1 MSKQNHKTA
10 IESLYGK
17 YEYMAAIYASKI
29 FNFERYGYE
38 KEDIVQELRIKIY
51 TSIISY
57 AEKWAEYKRTNR
69 YKPVP
74 IKFYIKAAMV
84 NKVKDF
90 IKLFNMEQVENI
102 DKVSIQADGFDH
114 SQFNTIESNLDINN
128 CVCEINGVDL
138 FEGLHGR
145 KKQAFALFLKGF
157 TIPELNE
164 RFTKIDVMTVVT
176 RQIEFIRTKREELL
190 DYKNTYYTM
199 TTSPDTESH

>member
-1 MSKQNHKTA
+1 MPNHTTA

-57 AEKWAEYKRTNR
+57 AEKWAEYKLTNR

-90 IKLFNMEQVENI
+90 IKLFNMEQVENV
-102 DKVSIQADGFDH
+102 DKVSVEVDGFDH
-114 SQFNTIESNLDINN
+114 SNYTTMDSNLDINN
-128 CVCEINGVDL
+128 CICEINGVDL
-138 FEGLHGR
+138 FDGLNGR

-157 TIPELNE
+157 TIPELNQ
-164 RFTKIDVMTVVT
+164 RFTKIDVMNVVT
-176 RQIEFIRTKREELL
+176 RQIEFIRTKREQLL
-190 DYKNTYYTM
+190 DYKNVHFTM
-199 TTSPDTESH
+199 STTPEAELH